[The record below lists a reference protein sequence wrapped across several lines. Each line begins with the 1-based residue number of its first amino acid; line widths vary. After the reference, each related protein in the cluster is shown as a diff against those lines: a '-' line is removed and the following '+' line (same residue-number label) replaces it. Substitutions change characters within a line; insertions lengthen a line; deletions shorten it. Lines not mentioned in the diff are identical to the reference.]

1 MPVYRYLKP
10 EDIKRLQSYEFA
22 AKAMVE
28 GYLAGHHRS
37 RQRGSSVEFCEYRQY
52 VPGDDPAQVDWR
64 VYGRTDRHYLRT
76 YEQETRLECHVFLDS
91 SASMGYRGADTSLTK
106 LEYASFF
113 AACLAWLVIKHQDRV
128 SLHIFDRAI
137 RQHFPPGST
146 RRHLQEVLHALETNE
161 PGEETNLAAALQRAQ
176 PLIRRK
182 GALVILSDFYES
194 PETLFHALNPYLHRG
209 FRLHL
214 FHLLDATERRLPE
227 DRLLRFVD
235 LEQPRSRLTAHTNA
249 IAQAYQDT
257 LQTHIRAL
265 RRLAARRRVDY
276 FLSQTNGSY
285 FDLFDRLMAS

>member
-1 MPVYRYLKP
+1 MATYRFLQP
-10 EDIKRLQSYEFA
+10 GDIKRLQSYEFA

-37 RQRGSSVEFCEYRQY
+37 RQRGSSIEFHEYRQY

-91 SASMGYRGADTSLTK
+91 SASMGYRGPDNALTK

-113 AACLAWLVIKHQDRV
+113 AACLAWLVTKHQDQV
-128 SLHIFDRAI
+128 SLHLFDREI

-146 RRHLQEVLHALETNE
+146 RQHLHQILNTLERNQPGNE
-161 PGEETNLAAALQRAQ
+161 TDLAAALQRAQ

-182 GALVILSDFYES
+182 GTLVVLSDFYEA
-194 PETLFHALNPYLHRG
+194 PESLFHALNPYLHRG
-209 FRLHL
+209 FRVHL
-214 FHLLDATERRLPE
+214 FHLLDPTEVTLPG

-235 LEQPRSRLTAHTNA
+235 LESPRTRVTAHTKA
-249 IAQAYQDT
+249 ISQAYNQA
-257 LQTHIRAL
+257 LQGHIRRL
-265 RRLAARRRVDY
+265 RRLASRRQVDY
-276 FLSQTNGSY
+276 FLSQTNRSY
-285 FDLFDRLMAS
+285 FDLFDRLVA